1 MVLDRNIMGA
11 HISQQFNEDL
21 ETLKSHLFMMGG
33 LVEKQVIDAVQS
45 LVEMDSELAIEVRS
59 NEKKINS
66 YEVAIDE
73 ECTRVIALRQ
83 PAASDLRMVIGISK
97 TIIDLERIGDES
109 NKIAQLA
116 IKLAEQG
123 QSPRGCVEVRH
134 IGHHVNQMVHD
145 ALDAFA
151 RGDAQMALAVAQE
164 DRSVDIEYE
173 AAMRQLVTFMMED
186 PRSITRVLNIV
197 WALRALERIGDHAR
211 NIAEHVIYLVK
222 GRDVRHRSIEQI
234 RDQLFEKEKK

>member
-1 MVLDRNIMGA
+1 MVLDKSTFGS

-21 ETLKSHLFMMGG
+21 ETLKSHLLMMGG
-33 LVEKQVIDAVQS
+33 LVERQVIDAVQS
-45 LVEMDSELAIEVRS
+45 LVEIDSGLAIEVRS

-66 YEVAIDE
+66 YEIAIDE
-73 ECTRVIALRQ
+73 ECTRIIALRQ
-83 PAASDLRMVIGISK
+83 PAAGDLRMVIVISK

-116 IKLAEQG
+116 IKLSEQG

-134 IGHHVNQMVHD
+134 IGNHVRQMVRD

-151 RGDAQMALAVAQE
+151 RGDVQMALAVAQE
-164 DRSVDIEYE
+164 DRAVDIEYE
-173 AAMRQLVTFMMED
+173 SAMRQLVTFMMED
-186 PRSITRVLNIV
+186 PRSITRVLNVV

-222 GRDVRHRSIEQI
+222 GRDVRHRSLEQI
-234 RDQLFEKEKK
+234 RDQLFEK

>member
-1 MVLDRNIMGA
+1 MVLDKSTFGS

-21 ETLKSHLFMMGG
+21 ETLKSHLLMMGG
-33 LVEKQVIDAVQS
+33 LVERQVIDAVQS
-45 LVEMDSELAIEVRS
+45 LVEIDSGLAIEVRS

-66 YEVAIDE
+66 YEIAIDE
-73 ECTRVIALRQ
+73 ECTRIIALRQ
-83 PAASDLRMVIGISK
+83 PAAGDLRMVIVISK

-116 IKLAEQG
+116 IKLSEQG

-134 IGHHVNQMVHD
+134 IGNHVRQMVHD

-151 RGDAQMALAVAQE
+151 RGDVQMALAVAQE
-164 DRSVDIEYE
+164 DRAVDIEYE
-173 AAMRQLVTFMMED
+173 SAMRQLVTFMMED
-186 PRSITRVLNIV
+186 PRSITRVLNVV

-222 GRDVRHRSIEQI
+222 GRDVRHRSLEQI
-234 RDQLFEKEKK
+234 RDQLFEK